1 MNEILRCDLP
11 PERARWSYLTRL
23 GLPAVSRKKPFLESH
38 VINSLLTKLVRFF
51 LPLGPSTRK
60 KELGQYPPIRIFWFI
75 SGGEGGEDL

>member
-1 MNEILRCDLP
+1 MSEILRCDLP

-23 GLPAVSRKKPFLESH
+23 GLPAVSRKKNFLESH